1 MRDLGWTERT
11 KHGGAVI
18 VTRAGK
24 RGFLET
30 FGIGVPE
37 ETGTGMRGQ

>member
-1 MRDLGWTERT
+1 M
-11 KHGGAVI
+11 KYGGAVI
-18 VTRAGK
+18 VTASGK

-37 ETGTGMRGQ
+37 ETGNGMGGQ

>member
-1 MRDLGWTERT
+1 M

-18 VTRAGK
+18 VTASGE
-24 RGFLET
+24 RGFWET

-37 ETGTGMRGQ
+37 ESGNGTRGQ

>member
-1 MRDLGWTERT
+1 M
-11 KHGGAVI
+11 KSSGAVM
-18 VTRAGK
+18 VTASGK

-37 ETGTGMRGQ
+37 ETGSGMRGQ

>member
-1 MRDLGWTERT
+1 M
-11 KHGGAVI
+11 KYSGAVI
-18 VTRAGK
+18 VTASGK

-37 ETGTGMRGQ
+37 ETRTAREVK